1 MKYSKEYLEMGHIG
15 TYAESA
21 FHGFKVYHI
30 DEREYKIRFMWFYNG
45 APDSRMTTAKINMTA
60 AGRLYFTTRGH
71 RVHLDEITRAA
82 GCGAWL

>member
-1 MKYSKEYLEMGHIG
+1 MLNVIG

-21 FHGFKVYHI
+21 FHGLKVYEI
-30 DEREYKIRFMWFYNG
+30 DEQDYKIRFMWFYNG

-60 AGRLYFTTRGH
+60 AGRPYVTTRGH
-71 RVHLDEITRAA
+71 RVHLDEIMRAE

>member
-1 MKYSKEYLEMGHIG
+1 MKYTKEYLEMGHIG

-30 DEREYKIRFMWFYNG
+30 DEQEYKVRFMWFYNG

-60 AGRLYFTTRGH
+60 AGRPYFITRGH
-71 RVHLDEITRAA
+71 RVHLDEIIRVE
-82 GCGAWL
+82 GKGAWM